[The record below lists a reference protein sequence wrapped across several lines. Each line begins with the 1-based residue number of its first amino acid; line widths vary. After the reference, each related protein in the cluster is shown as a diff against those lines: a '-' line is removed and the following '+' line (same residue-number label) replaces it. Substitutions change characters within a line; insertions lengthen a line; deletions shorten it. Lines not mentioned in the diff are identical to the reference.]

1 MISVM
6 TNRFEE
12 NRSNESVRDTKV
24 RVSATSISNAAVAAA
39 DDFEAKRVSMEVED
53 SRVLNEES
61 KVSETRVKDVKE
73 EGEGGSSAK
82 SGRVKSEQKGKTAL
96 VSSKKADA
104 RKGKSEAIVSEYDL
118 MLSKF
123 DDFAGSGKCWSVG
136 YGFEMGDMV
145 WGKVKSHPW
154 WPGHIY
160 NEAFATPSV
169 RRSKREDCILV
180 AFYGDSSYGWFDPDD
195 LVHFEPTFAEK
206 YLQTHVKNFIKAVEE
221 GVDEVGRRSALGLV
235 CHCRKKYR
243 LRAVSV
249 NGFFA
254 VDFSDLERNCTY
266 SASQI
271 KKARERFQPKETLD
285 FVKKLALKPR
295 SKVRQD
301 LDFVKKKATT
311 LAFRKAA
318 FEEDDPTYAEAFGI
332 VPSKQPEEVAQPF
345 RKPSSREEKC
355 RDKKYRLAKA
365 REWRACDLDQ
375 VKCVKVEDVK
385 VLVDDA
391 LIRRRWQYYF
401 HRILND
407 EGNKSLVLD
416 DLEHL
421 ERCHNYS
428 YCRHI
433 KVEEVKGAIRRMHR
447 GGVIWPNEF

>member
-1 MISVM
+1 MQTLRIVVPTLVGIRASAGAGGGANLSEDAESLRGVSVG
-6 TNRFEE
+6 TAIRNACIHLGKSHIGSEGERSVPYRFEE
-12 NRSNESVRDTKV
+12 NRSNESVRDAKV
-24 RVSATSISNAAVAAA
+24 RVSATSISNAAVSAA

-96 VSSKKADA
+96 VSSKKAEA

-206 YLQTHVKNFIKAVEE
+206 SLQTHVKNFIKAVEE

-345 RKPSSREEKC
+345 RKPSSRGIGTDVMPQRCK
-355 RDKKYRLAKA
+355 RPSIVAHYNSG
-365 REWRACDLDQ
+365 
-375 VKCVKVEDVK
+375 EDRK
-385 VLVDDA
+385 
-391 LIRRRWQYYF
+391 
-401 HRILND
+401 
-407 EGNKSLVLD
+407 
-416 DLEHL
+416 
-421 ERCHNYS
+421 
-428 YCRHI
+428 
-433 KVEEVKGAIRRMHR
+433 
-447 GGVIWPNEF
+447 